1 MIYSKVIKF
10 DNKLDWELNLKKTN
24 STLLESSYNF
34 CNIFKNYLINTEPE
48 IFYFESNKSKCS
60 YTYLKSKTLIGD
72 CYHIHSPYCY
82 GGFSTNDESEN
93 FFSLFRE
100 NFVKY
105 CHENRIVS
113 EFIRL
118 NPITHKENFFY
129 KNYFDYYNKHCV
141 NLYADL
147 QKGYKIPL
155 RENTKRLI
163 NSAKKNSNL
172 NFTFDNSEKFQSFF
186 HMYNSNMEIK
196 NIKNFF
202 NFDEFFFENLY
213 KCIKND
219 FYFPTIS
226 LNNKIIAGAI
236 FLKNEDY
243 LDLYL
248 AASYPIAKEIKGCN
262 HLLFHKF
269 FSKIYNDFKKIKLI
283 HLGGGSDKLK
293 FFKNSFAKEECD
305 YFVIKNII
313 NKDLYEKILKIKISN
328 INYNEIFPDKK
339 LYNYNL
345 AKYLN

>member
-1 MIYSKVIKF
+1 
-10 DNKLDWELNLKKTN
+10 
-24 STLLESSYNF
+24 
-34 CNIFKNYLINTEPE
+34 
-48 IFYFESNKSKCS
+48 
-60 YTYLKSKTLIGD
+60 
-72 CYHIHSPYCY
+72 
-82 GGFSTNDESEN
+82 
-93 FFSLFRE
+93 
-100 NFVKY
+100 
-105 CHENRIVS
+105 
-113 EFIRL
+113 
-118 NPITHKENFFY
+118 
-129 KNYFDYYNKHCV
+129 
-141 NLYADL
+141 
-147 QKGYKIPL
+147 
-155 RENTKRLI
+155 
-163 NSAKKNSNL
+163 
-172 NFTFDNSEKFQSFF
+172 
-186 HMYNSNMEIK
+186 MEIK